1 MVSAIKL
8 EWNWAGTGWP
18 WLRSLFLSTGLNVSR
33 LVTATS
39 FSLENWGH
47 PILTHLLPW
56 PQTNSQLQM
65 PLNLH
70 LHELQRISMRSIC
83 IPHSCRNPRTIW
95 SVSSGAVPP
104 FLEMCSFI
112 PLPLKSKGKGG
123 SILVYLLTFCK
134 YYTCDKVDLN
144 CLCENE

>member
-1 MVSAIKL
+1 MIS
-8 EWNWAGTGWP
+8 E
-18 WLRSLFLSTGLNVSR
+18 LR
-33 LVTATS
+33 
-39 FSLENWGH
+39 
-47 PILTHLLPW
+47 
-56 PQTNSQLQM
+56 
-65 PLNLH
+65 
-70 LHELQRISMRSIC
+70 
-83 IPHSCRNPRTIW
+83 
-95 SVSSGAVPP
+95 AVPP